1 MEEKTLFALRAP
13 EIGEAADETKT
24 VVSDGGELPIKI
36 RSRKQ
41 KIANGHVVIET
52 TTPSCEVTMDESW
65 LSSRVE
71 VDNQYN
77 ILDVYF
83 NIEKNTSSSERTSV
97 ITVTQDESEKKLII
111 HIIQEAGVT
120 YTDYLEVPLNVRVLG
135 NTKGS
140 TLTIK
145 VISYSLGSDG
155 SKVAKSPSVESAPS
169 WANQVSVGQMTGDHE
184 YPITFTATET
194 NSSNTTREETAIITC
209 GTARKSISISQ
220 SGQPIKKEFTLT
232 GLPLDK
238 PCYLFA
244 SGSRPQ
250 SGGSSTSYL
259 MIHGLGGKVTMG
271 IPVTV
276 NLSSYGGTTTA
287 DTGDRV
293 TVWTYSGS
301 TFSQMGSF
309 TVPSAGGTVS
319 IKKIK
324 ITNNIAIEVY
334 KSSHSEI
341 SGNCVIR
348 ADQPVTTDIIFKL
361 HIQYGVSPNDQREYT
376 YTLLQGNTLIEDSFP
391 IQREANPRLVDYSYA
406 PQSDSQ
412 YIYAVTVI

>member
-1 MEEKTLFALRAP
+1 MEEKTLFTLRAQ
-13 EIGEAADETKT
+13 EIGEAADETQT
-24 VVSDGGELPIKI
+24 VFSDGGELLLEI

-41 KIANGHVVIET
+41 KIVNGKVVET
-52 TTPSCEVTMDESW
+52 ITPSCKVTMGESW

-83 NIEKNTSSSERTSV
+83 NIEKNTSSSERIAV
-97 ITVTQDESEKKLII
+97 ITVTQDESGKKLII
-111 HIIQEAGVT
+111 HIIQDAGVT
-120 YTDYLEVPLNVRVLG
+120 YTDYLEVPLQLTVLG

-155 SKVAKSPSVESAPS
+155 SKVAKSPNVGAAPS

-194 NSSNTTREETAIITC
+194 NSSNTTRKETAIITC
-209 GTARKSISISQ
+209 GTARESIFINQ

-238 PCYLFA
+238 SCYLFA

-250 SGGSSTSYL
+250 SGGSSMGSYL
-259 MIHGLGGKVTMG
+259 MIHGSGGQVTMS

-276 NLSSYGGTTTA
+276 NLSSYGDKTTA
-287 DTGDRV
+287 DTGDKV
-293 TVWTYSGS
+293 TVWTSSGS
-301 TFSQMGSF
+301 TFSRIGSF
-309 TVPSAGGTVS
+309 TVPSAGETVS
-319 IKKIK
+319 I
-324 ITNNIAIEVY
+324 
-334 KSSHSEI
+334 
-341 SGNCVIR
+341 
-348 ADQPVTTDIIFKL
+348 
-361 HIQYGVSPNDQREYT
+361 
-376 YTLLQGNTLIEDSFP
+376 
-391 IQREANPRLVDYSYA
+391 
-406 PQSDSQ
+406 
-412 YIYAVTVI
+412 

>member
-1 MEEKTLFALRAP
+1 MEEKTLFTLKAP
-13 EIGEAADETKT
+13 EIGEAADETQT
-24 VVSDGGELPIKI
+24 VVSDRGELLIKI

-41 KIANGHVVIET
+41 KIVNGKVVET
-52 TTPSCEVTMDESW
+52 TTPSCKATMGESW

-83 NIEKNTSSSERTSV
+83 DIEKNTSSSERIAV
-97 ITVTQDESEKKLII
+97 ITVTQDESGKKLII
-111 HIIQEAGVT
+111 HIIQNAGVT
-120 YTDYLEVPLNVRVLG
+120 YTDYLEVPFQLTVLG

-155 SKVAKSPSVESAPS
+155 SKVAKSPSVGAAPS

-194 NSSNTTREETAIITC
+194 NPSNTTRKETAIITC
-209 GTARKSISISQ
+209 GTAQKSVFINQ
-220 SGQPIKKEFTLT
+220 RGQPIKKKEFTLT

-238 PCYLFA
+238 SCYLFA
-244 SGSRPQ
+244 SGSIPQ
-250 SGGSSTSYL
+250 SGSTGIGAYL
-259 MIHGLGGKVTMG
+259 MIPGLGGQVTMS

-276 NLSSYGGTTTA
+276 NLSSYGDRTTA

-293 TVWTYSGS
+293 TVWTASGS
-301 TFSQMGSF
+301 TFSQIGGF

-319 IKKIK
+319 I
-324 ITNNIAIEVY
+324 
-334 KSSHSEI
+334 
-341 SGNCVIR
+341 
-348 ADQPVTTDIIFKL
+348 
-361 HIQYGVSPNDQREYT
+361 
-376 YTLLQGNTLIEDSFP
+376 
-391 IQREANPRLVDYSYA
+391 
-406 PQSDSQ
+406 
-412 YIYAVTVI
+412 

>member
-13 EIGEAADETKT
+13 EIGEAADETQT
-24 VVSDGGELPIKI
+24 VISDGGELLIKI

-41 KIANGHVVIET
+41 KIVNGKVVET
-52 TTPSCEVTMDESW
+52 TTPSCKVTMGESW
-65 LSSRVE
+65 LSSRVG

-83 NIEKNTSSSERTSV
+83 NIEENTSSSERTSV
-97 ITVTQDESEKKLII
+97 ITVTQDESGKKLVI
-111 HIIQEAGVT
+111 HIIQKAGVT
-120 YTDYLEVPLNVRVLG
+120 YTDYLEVPLQLMVLG

-155 SKVAKSPSVESAPS
+155 SKVAKSPSVGAAPS
-169 WANQVSVGQMTGDHE
+169 WANQVSVGKMTGDHE

-194 NSSNTTREETAIITC
+194 NSSNTTRRELALITC
-209 GTARKSISISQ
+209 GTAQKSIFINQ
-220 SGQPIKKEFTLT
+220 SGQPIKKEFTIT

-238 PCYLFA
+238 SCYLFA

-250 SGGSSTSYL
+250 SGGGSGTGYL
-259 MIHGLGGKVTMG
+259 MIHGLGGQVTMS

-276 NLSSYGGTTTA
+276 NLSSYGDRTTA

-293 TVWTYSGS
+293 TVWTSSGS
-301 TFSQMGSF
+301 TFSQIGSF

-319 IKKIK
+319 I
-324 ITNNIAIEVY
+324 
-334 KSSHSEI
+334 
-341 SGNCVIR
+341 
-348 ADQPVTTDIIFKL
+348 
-361 HIQYGVSPNDQREYT
+361 
-376 YTLLQGNTLIEDSFP
+376 
-391 IQREANPRLVDYSYA
+391 
-406 PQSDSQ
+406 
-412 YIYAVTVI
+412 

>member
-13 EIGEAADETKT
+13 EIGEAADETQT
-24 VVSDGGELPIKI
+24 VISDGGELLIKI

-41 KIANGHVVIET
+41 KIVNGKVVET
-52 TTPSCEVTMDESW
+52 TTPSCKVTMGESW
-65 LSSRVE
+65 LSSRVG

-83 NIEKNTSSSERTSV
+83 NIEENTSSSERTSV
-97 ITVTQDESEKKLII
+97 ITVTQDESGKKLVI
-111 HIIQEAGVT
+111 HIIQKAGVT
-120 YTDYLEVPLNVRVLG
+120 YTDYLEVPLQLMVLG

-140 TLTIK
+140 ILTIK

-155 SKVAKSPSVESAPS
+155 SKVAKSPSVGAAPS

-194 NSSNTTREETAIITC
+194 NSSNTTREETALITC
-209 GTARKSISISQ
+209 GTARESISINQ

-238 PCYLFA
+238 SCYLFA

-250 SGGSSTSYL
+250 NGGSSGTSYL
-259 MIHGLGGKVTMG
+259 MIHGLGGQVTMN

-276 NLSSYGGTTTA
+276 NLSSYGDRTTA

-293 TVWTYSGS
+293 TVWTSSGS
-301 TFSQMGSF
+301 TFSRIGSF
-309 TVPSAGGTVS
+309 TVPSAGETVS
-319 IKKIK
+319 I
-324 ITNNIAIEVY
+324 
-334 KSSHSEI
+334 
-341 SGNCVIR
+341 
-348 ADQPVTTDIIFKL
+348 
-361 HIQYGVSPNDQREYT
+361 
-376 YTLLQGNTLIEDSFP
+376 
-391 IQREANPRLVDYSYA
+391 
-406 PQSDSQ
+406 
-412 YIYAVTVI
+412 

>member
-13 EIGEAADETKT
+13 EIDQAADETQT
-24 VVSDGGELPIKI
+24 VVSNGGELLIKI

-41 KIANGHVVIET
+41 KIVNGKVVET
-52 TTPSCEVTMDESW
+52 TTPSCKVTMSESW
-65 LSSRVE
+65 LSSRVD

-77 ILDVYF
+77 LLDVYF
-83 NIEKNTSSSERTSV
+83 DIEKNSSSSERTSV
-97 ITVTQDESEKKLII
+97 ITVTQDESGKKLII

-120 YTDYLEVPLNVRVLG
+120 YTDYLEVPSQLTVLG

-155 SKVAKSPSVESAPS
+155 SKVAKSPSVGAAPS

-194 NSSNTTREETAIITC
+194 NSSDTTRRELALITC
-209 GTARKSISISQ
+209 GTAQKSIFINQ
-220 SGQPIKKEFTLT
+220 SGQPIKKEFTIT

-238 PCYLFA
+238 SCYLFA

-250 SGGSSTSYL
+250 SGGSSTSGYL
-259 MIHGLGGKVTMG
+259 MIHGLGGQVTMS

-276 NLSSYGGTTTA
+276 NLSSYGDRTTA

-293 TVWTYSGS
+293 TVWTSSGS
-301 TFSQMGSF
+301 TFSQIGSF

-319 IKKIK
+319 I
-324 ITNNIAIEVY
+324 
-334 KSSHSEI
+334 
-341 SGNCVIR
+341 
-348 ADQPVTTDIIFKL
+348 
-361 HIQYGVSPNDQREYT
+361 
-376 YTLLQGNTLIEDSFP
+376 
-391 IQREANPRLVDYSYA
+391 
-406 PQSDSQ
+406 
-412 YIYAVTVI
+412 

>member
-1 MEEKTLFALRAP
+1 MEEKTLFTLRAP
-13 EIGEAADETKT
+13 EIGEAADETQT
-24 VVSDGGELPIKI
+24 VVSDGGELLIKI

-41 KIANGHVVIET
+41 KIVNGKVVET
-52 TTPSCEVTMDESW
+52 TTPSCKVTLGESW

-83 NIEKNTSSSERTSV
+83 DIEKNTSSSERIAV
-97 ITVTQDESEKKLII
+97 ITVTQDESGKKLII
-111 HIIQEAGVT
+111 HIIQNAGVT
-120 YTDYLEVPLNVRVLG
+120 YTDYLEVPLQLTVLG

-155 SKVAKSPSVESAPS
+155 SKVAKSPSVGAAPS

-194 NSSNTTREETAIITC
+194 NSSNTTRKETALITC
-209 GTARKSISISQ
+209 GTAQKSVSINQ
-220 SGQPIKKEFTLT
+220 SGQPIKKEFTIT

-238 PCYLFA
+238 SCYLFA

-250 SGGSSTSYL
+250 SGSSGIGGYL
-259 MIHGLGGKVTMG
+259 MIHGLGGQVTMS

-276 NLSSYGGTTTA
+276 NLSSYGDRTTA

-293 TVWTYSGS
+293 TVWTSSGS
-301 TFSQMGSF
+301 TFSQIGSF

-319 IKKIK
+319 I
-324 ITNNIAIEVY
+324 
-334 KSSHSEI
+334 
-341 SGNCVIR
+341 
-348 ADQPVTTDIIFKL
+348 
-361 HIQYGVSPNDQREYT
+361 
-376 YTLLQGNTLIEDSFP
+376 
-391 IQREANPRLVDYSYA
+391 
-406 PQSDSQ
+406 
-412 YIYAVTVI
+412 

>member
-13 EIGEAADETKT
+13 EIGKAADETQT
-24 VVSDGGELPIKI
+24 VVSDKGELLIKI

-41 KIANGHVVIET
+41 KIVNGKVVET
-52 TTPSCEVTMDESW
+52 TTPSCKVTMGESW
-65 LSSRVE
+65 LSSSRVD

-97 ITVTQDESEKKLII
+97 ITVTQDESGKKLVI
-111 HIIQEAGVT
+111 HIIQKAGVT
-120 YTDYLEVPLNVRVLG
+120 YTDYLEVPLQLMELG

-155 SKVAKSPSVESAPS
+155 SKVAKSPSVGAAPS
-169 WANQVSVGQMTGDHE
+169 WANQVLVGQMTGDHE

-194 NSSNTTREETAIITC
+194 NFSNTTRRESALITC
-209 GTARKSISISQ
+209 GTAQESIFINQ

-244 SGSRPQ
+244 SGNRPQ
-250 SGGSSTSYL
+250 SGGHINGYL
-259 MIHGLGGKVTMG
+259 MISPMIQGSEGSVTMS

-276 NLSSYGGTTTA
+276 NLSNYGGTTTA
-287 DTGDRV
+287 DTGDTV
-293 TVWTYSGS
+293 TVWTSSGN
-301 TFSQMGSF
+301 TFSRIGGF

-319 IKKIK
+319 I
-324 ITNNIAIEVY
+324 
-334 KSSHSEI
+334 
-341 SGNCVIR
+341 
-348 ADQPVTTDIIFKL
+348 
-361 HIQYGVSPNDQREYT
+361 
-376 YTLLQGNTLIEDSFP
+376 
-391 IQREANPRLVDYSYA
+391 
-406 PQSDSQ
+406 
-412 YIYAVTVI
+412 